1 MKTPCHFDM
10 NSFFISPPNCP
21 VGLPV
26 CIESPAGLAVINVP
40 LCSTT
45 VPAAPAPAPVPPP
58 MPRHPQVVQLS
69 MEFQFTCHLSDWWS
83 RLPMTVDRYESW
95 SRIPGA
101 GCRARCAGCSLHG
114 LLWQSWQMTG
124 ALFAGRKCKVQGG
137 SRSYHAALKQ
147 KSSGKMKTKLSFRCE
162 HPLTV
167 CDSHRPFMCQLKL
180 RSRYLE
186 KLSNPE
192 WQTNKITKYCT

>member
-69 MEFQFTCHLSDWWS
+69 MEFQFTCHLSD
-83 RLPMTVDRYESW
+83 
-95 SRIPGA
+95 
-101 GCRARCAGCSLHG
+101 
-114 LLWQSWQMTG
+114 
-124 ALFAGRKCKVQGG
+124 
-137 SRSYHAALKQ
+137 
-147 KSSGKMKTKLSFRCE
+147 
-162 HPLTV
+162 
-167 CDSHRPFMCQLKL
+167 
-180 RSRYLE
+180 
-186 KLSNPE
+186 
-192 WQTNKITKYCT
+192 